1 MVPPADSRG
10 PSQRGEVVISER
22 IAGWIV
28 GGLTVYAAVGVVFA
42 LLFVTRGVNRIDP
55 VAREST
61 WGFRVTIFPGSVAL
75 WPLLLKRWVL
85 GRQPPTERNAHR
97 SAR

>member
-1 MVPPADSRG
+1 MVL
-10 PSQRGEVVISER
+10 SER
-22 IAGWIV
+22 IASWIV

-55 VAREST
+55 VARESP
-61 WGFRVTIFPGSVAL
+61 WGFRVMIFPGSVAL
-75 WPLLLKRWVL
+75 WPVLLKRWVL

-97 SAR
+97 DAARRAR

>member
-1 MVPPADSRG
+1 ML
-10 PSQRGEVVISER
+10 SER

-28 GGLTVYAAVGVVFA
+28 SGLTVYAVVGVVFA
-42 LLFVTRGVNRIDP
+42 LLFVTRGVNRMDP

-61 WGFRVTIFPGSVAL
+61 WGFRAMIFPGSVAL

-97 SAR
+97 SA

>member
-1 MVPPADSRG
+1 M
-10 PSQRGEVVISER
+10 ISER

-42 LLFVTRGVNRIDP
+42 LLFVIRGVNRIDP
-55 VAREST
+55 VARDSS
-61 WGFRVTIFPGSVAL
+61 WGFRAMIFPGSVAL

-85 GRQPPTERNAHR
+85 GRQQPTERNAHR
-97 SAR
+97 DAARGAQ